1 MIIRQRR
8 PDRYV
13 IIPNEAVQNHALSFK
28 ARGLL
33 AYLLSQPD
41 HWTISSS
48 SLARMA
54 AQDGREAIRTALI
67 ELEQAGYLVRR
78 RVQDPNTGRWGWH
91 QVLHDHPVN
100 NHVDNDVEDTTP
112 EVRLS
117 DVGKPHV
124 YESTDQKVLTKKSGT
139 DSYASERHRL
149 CTTCNGNGWHI
160 TGIDTVERCER
171 CQGSGVAA

>member
-8 PDRYV
+8 PNRYV
-13 IIPNEAVQNHALSFK
+13 VIPNDAVQNHALSFK
-28 ARGLL
+28 ARGVL

-48 SLARMA
+48 GLAKMA
-54 AQDGREAIRTALI
+54 AQDGREAIRTALV

-78 RVQDPNTGRWGWH
+78 RVQDPTTGRWGWH
-91 QVLHDHPVN
+91 QVLHDQP
-100 NHVDNDVEDTTP
+100 VDNRRDNPVKDDRA
-112 EVRLS
+112 EVRLP
-117 DVGKPHV
+117 DVGKPHFL
-124 YESTDQKVLTKKSGT
+124 ESTNQKVLTEKSGT
-139 DSYASERHRL
+139 DTYAREPHRL

-160 TGIDTVERCER
+160 VGVDEVERCER